1 MEKINKFIYPARNSL
16 RQAGECAD
24 GWIQSRE
31 ELARQEEGI
40 CHLPSACH
48 GWLPS
53 WLHRRR
59 GRQRG
64 LATDG
69 HDALP
74 ASATHGCSFG
84 DGMSPLSLC
93 PPALLRSRP
102 DPGWVHVHPFPPH
115 APIRIT
121 LFTCLS
127 MCSWWRR
134 GKALPG

>member
-1 MEKINKFIYPARNSL
+1 MR
-16 RQAGECAD
+16 

-40 CHLPSACH
+40 CHLR
-48 GWLPS
+48 
-53 WLHRRR
+53 LH
-59 GRQRG
+59 
-64 LATDG
+64 ATDG
-69 HDALP
+69 SLAGSIGGAGGSVDWQPTDTTPCRRAR
-74 ASATHGCSFG
+74 HGCSFG

-121 LFTCLS
+121 LFTCVS

-134 GKALPG
+134 GKALPGVTAGAGRYAGHE